1 MQDSEHSKD
10 TIYSKVQGKV
20 KDFVFDADVVKVFD
34 DMVERSVP
42 LYRSV
47 QVASANIAARFL
59 QPEDT
64 VYDLGCS
71 TGSTFLHLLPL
82 IDDPSMHFVG
92 VDTSAE
98 MLITCASNLTE
109 AGYKDRVLLLN
120 EDIASTKLKR
130 AGVVIMHYTLQ
141 FLPVEQR
148 LDLLTRI
155 YQALRPG
162 GILLLS
168 EKVSHRHPTMS
179 ESLNELHWDFK
190 RQQGYSEM
198 EIAQKREALENV
210 LVPITSRENE
220 TLLFKAGFSEVETYL
235 KWYNFASIVAV
246 KE

>member
-1 MQDSEHSKD
+1 MKDSKHSKD
-10 TIYSKVQGKV
+10 TIYSKAQSKV

-47 QVASANIAARFL
+47 QEASANIAARFL
-59 QPEDT
+59 RPEDS

-71 TGSTFLHLLPL
+71 TGTTFLHLLPL
-82 IDDPSMHFVG
+82 INDPSIRYVG
-92 VDTSAE
+92 IDTSTE
-98 MLITCASNLTE
+98 MLNTCSNNLTE
-109 AGYKDRVLLLN
+109 AGYEGRVLLRN
-120 EDIASTKLKR
+120 EDLAATPLDN

-148 LDLLTRI
+148 SGVLARI
-155 YQALRPG
+155 FQSLRPG

-168 EKVSHRHPTMS
+168 EKVSHRHPLMS

-210 LVPITSRENE
+210 LVPLTSRENE
-220 TLLFKAGFSEVETYL
+220 QLLFDAGFSEVETYL

-246 KE
+246 KS

>member
-1 MQDSEHSKD
+1 MQNSEHSKD
-10 TIYSKVQGKV
+10 TIYSQAQSKV

-47 QVASANIAARFL
+47 QAASANIAARFL
-59 QPEDT
+59 QAEDT

-71 TGSTFLHLLPL
+71 TGTTFLHLLPL
-82 IDDPSMHFVG
+82 IKDPSIQCVG
-92 VDTSAE
+92 VDTSTE
-98 MLITCASNLTE
+98 MLSTCATNLTH
-109 AGYKDRVLLLN
+109 AGYAERVRLLQ
-120 EDIASTKLKR
+120 EDISSTELKG
-130 AGVVIMHYTLQ
+130 AGIVIMHYTLQ

-162 GILLLS
+162 GLLLLS
-168 EKVSHRHPTMS
+168 EKVAHRHPLMS
-179 ESLNELHWDFK
+179 EALNELHWDFK

-198 EIAQKREALENV
+198 EIAQKREALEEV
-210 LVPITSRENE
+210 LIPLTSRENE
-220 TLLFKAGFSEVETYL
+220 TLLFDAGFSEVETYL
-235 KWYNFASIVAV
+235 KWYNFASIVAI